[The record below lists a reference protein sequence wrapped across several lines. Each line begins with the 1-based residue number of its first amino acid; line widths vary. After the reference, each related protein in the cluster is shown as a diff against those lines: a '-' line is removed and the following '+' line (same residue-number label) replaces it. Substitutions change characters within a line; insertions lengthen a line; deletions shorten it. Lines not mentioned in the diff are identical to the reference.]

1 MTRKKLRLFNFL
13 LDTTI
18 YIVLLILYIQVFK
31 NKTSIESI
39 KWISGV
45 FYFLYY
51 FIFEY
56 FKGQTIGKMITKSKL
71 VVLTDNNK
79 YFFIL
84 IFIRT
89 LTRLIP
95 FDIISYLFTSRG
107 LHDLFSKTTVVNIT
121 SKTESK
127 FNF

>member
-18 YIVLLILYIQVFK
+18 YILLLILYIQVFK
-31 NKTSIESI
+31 NKTSIEST